1 MSNSV
6 TKSCQTICDLMNCST
21 SSFPVLH
28 YLPEFA
34 QTHVHWVSDAIQP
47 SYPLSAS
54 SAFALNFHSIRVF
67 SSELAFHIWWPRI
80 GASAS
85 LSVLPMTIQGWY
97 PLGLTGLISLL
108 YKELSRVFS
117 NITVWHSAFFMVQL
131 LYPDVTTGKTIALT
145 TRTLVNKVMSLLF
158 NPG

>member
-1 MSNSV
+1 MGHIREIIILALLWLSNSV

-67 SSELAFHIWWPRI
+67 SSELAHHIWWPRI

-117 NITVWHSAFFMVQL
+117 SITVWHSAFFMV
-131 LYPDVTTGKTIALT
+131 
-145 TRTLVNKVMSLLF
+145 
-158 NPG
+158 